1 MAAPQPP
8 NTSQNV
14 PINSAASREDIVG
27 AVIQTPLLSLFTFSM
42 VRHVTAGEVPKLSHS
57 GAVARSDWRNF
68 HLIDTQRRVAHQN
81 LGHPKLA
88 FRRSV
93 HIVLLPVETQ

>member
-1 MAAPQPP
+1 
-8 NTSQNV
+8 
-14 PINSAASREDIVG
+14 
-27 AVIQTPLLSLFTFSM
+27 M
-42 VRHVTAGEVPKLSHS
+42 VRHVT
-57 GAVARSDWRNF
+57 AVARSDWRNF